1 MAGNVVLLCGV
12 ASLLFEHRMRG
23 GGEGGEE
30 ELGKDKTLDESPQR
44 QKYPC
49 VYIHLSS
56 ITPRMLLAKKL
67 PVN

>member
-44 QKYPC
+44 QKYPVC
-49 VYIHLSS
+49 IS
-56 ITPRMLLAKKL
+56 ICQVSLQECY
-67 PVN
+67 